1 MIHVFSTII
10 TQKLN
15 NSISMLFI
23 ILFVTFK
30 KGRDKKIKNKNWR
43 RKPKVYTRLFLG
55 YDILESLENFK
66 EKLKVSI

>member
-30 KGRDKKIKNKNWR
+30 KGKDKKIKNKIKEENL
-43 RKPKVYTRLFLG
+43 KFILDSLSNTTFLNHLK
-55 YDILESLENFK
+55 ILKKN
-66 EKLKVSI
+66 